1 MNETK
6 TRQDSMLYRFVRG
19 VFDYLELFAF
29 SVLAVFLIFTF
40 GIRTCQVDGQSMENT
55 LFDKEYL
62 IIRSFAY
69 EPKQDD
75 IIVFHGLDKTL
86 VKRVIAVGGQEVI
99 IDTKNNQITV
109 DNVVYADT
117 HAVLKN
123 PSTDE
128 ITDKYLPYLFH
139 SELNSDG
146 LYKVT
151 VPEGKLFVMGDNRN
165 NSADSRDPRVGFIDE
180 RSVLGKVI
188 LRVSPFTV
196 FS

>member
-6 TRQDSMLYRFVRG
+6 NRQDSMLYRFVRG

-146 LYKVT
+146 IYKVT

>member
-6 TRQDSMLYRFVRG
+6 NRQDSMLYRFVRG

-29 SVLAVFLIFTF
+29 SVLTVFLIFTF

-146 LYKVT
+146 IYKVT

>member
-6 TRQDSMLYRFVRG
+6 ARQDSMLYRFVRG

-139 SELNSDG
+139 SDLNSDG
-146 LYKVT
+146 IYKVK

>member
-123 PSTDE
+123 SSTDE

-139 SELNSDG
+139 SDLNSDG
-146 LYKVT
+146 IYKVT

>member
-146 LYKVT
+146 IYKVT

>member
-69 EPKQDD
+69 ESKQDD

-146 LYKVT
+146 IYKVT

>member
-99 IDTKNNQITV
+99 IDTKKNQITV

-146 LYKVT
+146 IYKVT

>member
-69 EPKQDD
+69 DPKQDD

-146 LYKVT
+146 IYKVT
-151 VPEGKLFVMGDNRN
+151 VPEDKLFVMGDNRN

>member
-6 TRQDSMLYRFVRG
+6 ARQDSMLYRFVRG

-146 LYKVT
+146 IYKVT